1 MDVRQLEARSR
12 SSRLEAVAQ
21 DLAFAERFLTGKSPR
36 AGDCGGY
43 LSGERRN
50 SLRPDG
56 QRPRDASLLVEQVRH
71 RRAKGAKWLPARAL
85 ALEQD
90 GEAQSELLHQPAV
103 GSHIAVA
110 HQDDRDAALF
120 EFRLQLCQLG

>member
-56 QRPRDASLLVEQVRH
+56 QRPRDASLLVEQVRV
-71 RRAKGAKWLPARAL
+71 ARPL
-85 ALEQD
+85 
-90 GEAQSELLHQPAV
+90 AV
-103 GSHIAVA
+103 GAEAVP
-110 HQDDRDAALF
+110 ALF
-120 EFRLQLCQLG
+120 EFRLQLCQLGSDRAAE